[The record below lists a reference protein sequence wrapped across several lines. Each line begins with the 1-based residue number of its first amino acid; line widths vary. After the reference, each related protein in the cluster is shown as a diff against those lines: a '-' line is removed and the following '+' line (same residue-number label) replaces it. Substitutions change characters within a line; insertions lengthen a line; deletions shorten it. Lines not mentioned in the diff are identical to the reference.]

1 VTLPGEPDDR
11 LAKRALRA
19 EVRARRAARTPEER
33 FAAASSLAVRVGSIP
48 EIAAL
53 VEAGEA
59 GEGCVAAY
67 ASMAAEPGTDAL
79 RSLLALSGVRVL
91 LPVIRDD
98 DGLDWAWDGEDLVTR
113 PGRLPVPEPGGP
125 VVGTGAA
132 ALVDQRC
139 RVLLLPATAVDPA
152 GYRLGQG
159 GGFYDRLL
167 SELPSVLA
175 GGPLRVAV
183 VYDDEVLP
191 AVPHEPHDRR
201 IDAVLTPTTY
211 RRW

>member
-1 VTLPGEPDDR
+1 MTPPGDSAAPLD
-11 LAKRALRA
+11 KRALRA

-33 FAAASSLAVRVGSIP
+33 FAAASALAVRVGAIP

-53 VEAGEA
+53 VEA

-67 ASMAAEPGTDAL
+67 ASMPVEPGTGAL

-98 DGLDWAWDGEDLVTR
+98 GGLDWAWDSDELETR
-113 PGRLPVPEPGGP
+113 PGSMPVPEPGGE
-125 VVGTGAA
+125 VVGSGAA
-132 ALVDQRC
+132 ALVDQGC
-139 RVLLLPATAVDPA
+139 RVLLLPATAVDPD

-167 SELPSVLA
+167 SGLPSVLV

-183 VYDDEVLP
+183 VHDDEVLP

-201 IDAVLTPTTY
+201 VDAVLTPTAY
-211 RRW
+211 RRLRG